1 MVSELWLKE
10 AENELLKVHDAS
22 FDVID
27 AVTSIYGFKEETMR
41 DLLLYYTGEY
51 DFNFE
56 IDNFQKPSE
65 DDFEDEWEG
74 RFKNA

>member
-27 AVTSIYGFKEETMR
+27 AVTSIYGFKEEAMR

-51 DFNFE
+51 DFGFE

-74 RFKNA
+74 RCKNA